1 MSRDDDVD
9 LAEVPE
15 ADAAEQQ
22 APVDPDDLPDAGEEL
37 LGQRRPVVRAVR
49 LLAHDH
55 QLAGEPLLAQGTG
68 RGEAGK

>member
-22 APVDPDDLPDAGEEL
+22 APLDPDDLPDDLRATTRAGPSWTTP
-37 LGQRRPVVRAVR
+37 RRPTSWSSGRA
-49 LLAHDH
+49 
-55 QLAGEPLLAQGTG
+55 
-68 RGEAGK
+68 